1 MTVKELMEILQKC
14 DEGLSVEVAHESDSP
29 MYDSYGIGDVI
40 KIDLSKNEENNK
52 VVIILDC

>member
-14 DEGLSVEVAHESDSP
+14 DEGLDVEVAHESDSP

-40 KIDLSKNEENNK
+40 KIDLSKNEEN
-52 VVIILDC
+52 